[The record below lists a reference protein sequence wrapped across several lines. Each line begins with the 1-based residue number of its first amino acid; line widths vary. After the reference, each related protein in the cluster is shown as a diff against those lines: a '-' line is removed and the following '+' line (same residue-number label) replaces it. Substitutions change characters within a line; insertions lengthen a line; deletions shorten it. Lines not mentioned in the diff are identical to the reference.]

1 MAKNGA
7 SGIGGRIWDQ
17 VQEGLTTAAAT
28 VGFGVRRLSVWL
40 KGLDKKQR
48 TTVLLLAL
56 AVVLLLITG
65 IPRMAGTGNGGGSSG
80 TSDREST
87 STRTCLTCLGS
98 GKCDDCK
105 GSGYK
110 YVRGSGGTPIKSGCN
125 TCHGDGKCSNS
136 QCKNGKV
143 PFR

>member
-1 MAKNGA
+1 MSGKA
-7 SGIGGRIWDQ
+7 SG
-17 VQEGLTTAAAT
+17 
-28 VGFGVRRLSVWL
+28 GFGGLWAQIQDLLTSLAAVCVYGIRELSSWLNGLDQKQRRLV
-40 KGLDKKQR
+40 
-48 TTVLLLAL
+48 LAL
-56 AVVLLLITG
+56 ALAAAVLLAVG
-65 IPRMAGTGNGGGSSG
+65 IPRLGDSGSGGSSSG
-80 TSDREST
+80 SGRESS

-98 GKCDDCK
+98 GKCDDCN